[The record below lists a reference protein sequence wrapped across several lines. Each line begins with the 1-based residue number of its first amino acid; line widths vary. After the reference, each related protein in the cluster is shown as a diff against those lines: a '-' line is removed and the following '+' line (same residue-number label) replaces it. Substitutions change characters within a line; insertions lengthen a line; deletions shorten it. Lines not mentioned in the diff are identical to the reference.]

1 MPGGRAGLDMSTAN
15 DNRVKRLLVP
25 VVCAATLLMPVLV
38 WLISTHG
45 PIAYFIHEVP
55 PGQRFYIISKL
66 FGLLALTSF
75 WLQCMAALAR
85 FAPALRGFLN
95 FSRRQHAWMGAT
107 TFALVA
113 IHVVFFITATTLR
126 TGQLALSLLMPKF
139 DQGFFSTYVSL
150 GAVAFW
156 ILLAVI
162 AAGVLRS
169 RGHEVWRWIH
179 RASLVVFAIGFLHGI
194 GIGTETRFGLMKYVY
209 AFIGPSLA
217 TAVASWIWGRVR
229 ARSRRAGVVVQG
241 TSA

>member
-1 MPGGRAGLDMSTAN
+1 MNTAH
-15 DNRVKRLLVP
+15 DNRVRRLLVP
-25 VVCAATLLMPVLV
+25 LVCAATLLIPVLV
-38 WLISTHG
+38 WLISTQG

-66 FGLLALTSF
+66 FGLLALTLF

-85 FAPALRGFLN
+85 FAPALRGFLIL
-95 FSRRQHAWMGAT
+95 SRRQHAWIGSI
-107 TFALVA
+107 TFVFVLVH
-113 IHVVFFITATTLR
+113 IGLFITASTLR
-126 TGQLALSLLMPKF
+126 TGHLALPLLVPKF
-139 DQGFFSTYVSL
+139 DQGFYAACVSL

-169 RGHEVWRWIH
+169 RGYEVWRWIH

-194 GIGTETRFGLMKYVY
+194 SIGTETRFGLMKYVY
-209 AFIGPSLA
+209 AFIGLSLA
-217 TAVASWIWGRVR
+217 TAVASWIWMRVR